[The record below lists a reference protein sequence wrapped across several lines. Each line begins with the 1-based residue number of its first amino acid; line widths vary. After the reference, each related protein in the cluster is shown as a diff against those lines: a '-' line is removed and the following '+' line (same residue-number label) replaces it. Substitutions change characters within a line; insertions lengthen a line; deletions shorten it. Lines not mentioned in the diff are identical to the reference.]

1 MYSKI
6 TNPITGRKIS
16 INGKLGK
23 TILINYL
30 LVLKGQ
36 ARLFLRPQENF
47 HATATCTHSGIIYHK
62 FDNGKFIIFY
72 VIYTNVIN
80 VG

>member
-23 TILINYL
+23 TILRNYIT
-30 LVLKGQ
+30 VLQGGAYEEVKN
-36 ARLFLRPQENF
+36 AVAKSVFDFLEPADKLREKKLKDAVWFVWLQKR
-47 HATATCTHSGIIYHK
+47 S
-62 FDNGKFIIFY
+62 
-72 VIYTNVIN
+72 
-80 VG
+80 

>member
-23 TILINYL
+23 TILRNYL
-30 LVLKGQ
+30 LVLRGGRRRRQ
-36 ARLFLRPQENF
+36 RSPRRERSAAP
-47 HATATCTHSGIIYHK
+47 
-62 FDNGKFIIFY
+62 
-72 VIYTNVIN
+72 
-80 VG
+80 